1 MEESHNL
8 VLESQPNEHDKSLF
22 GGGGNA
28 LENRK
33 LLNFWARFTIS
44 CANAIT
50 FLVLL
55 YLLFFAEVKETSRD
69 LVNILVG
76 AYVAVLAK
84 STDYWFREK
93 KDAEHEEDLN
103 GNGAS

>member
-69 LVNILVG
+69 LINILVG
-76 AYVAVLAK
+76 AYVAVLSK

-93 KDAEHEEDLN
+93 KDAEHDEVVN
-103 GNGAS
+103 GKA